1 MPDLEQSLLD
11 VLQARQ
17 RRQQD
22 APLPRVP
29 EEPTIEVETVTPER
43 PAPSGKAPAEHGV
56 TVTNLLRH
64 PDAHPV
70 VLDFVLLKRYGPEW
84 MVWEPETLEGHIGRD
99 FRGGVSDLN
108 FSKIQAVKTLH
119 LVDSFWLQWEVF
131 LPCLTVFNGTF
142 PDFSVLRPPT
152 VAQCAVAVDIANYI
166 RDDVDWSPEIKA
178 FIGVVFQHDDIFCPV
193 EPLDF
198 VPVDVEGL
206 PINRSEIMGLWPGV
220 RASREEPKGDS
231 ITSEQLRRM
240 LTVYNY
246 LEEYRSRLKKQLP
259 SATHA

>member
-22 APLPRVP
+22 APPPRVP
-29 EEPTIEVETVTPER
+29 EEPTIEIETVTPER
-43 PAPSGKAPAEHGV
+43 VAPKGKAQAEHGV

-70 VLDFVLLKRYGPEW
+70 VLDFALLRRYGPEW
-84 MVWEPETLEGHIGRD
+84 MMWEPETLEAHIARD

-119 LVDSFWLQWEVF
+119 LVDGFWLQWEIF
-131 LPCLTVFNGTF
+131 IPCLMAFNGLF

-166 RDDVDWSPEIKA
+166 RDDVDWSLEIKT
-178 FIGVVFQHDDIFCPV
+178 FIGVVFRHDDIFCPTD
-193 EPLDF
+193 PLDF
-198 VPVDVEGL
+198 VSVDVEGL
-206 PINRSEIMGLWPGV
+206 PINRGEIMGLWPGV
-220 RASREEPKGDS
+220 RASREVPKGDS

-246 LEEYRSRLKKQLP
+246 LEEYRGRLKKQLP
-259 SATHA
+259 SASHA